1 MNTNT
6 DIDTSIDTGDEFE
19 DLTPEEIALIHEDSL
34 VGRAYDD
41 HQDWKDEESLREFC
55 APYVTWASQEQ
66 HDSATAVSDY
76 LRALI
81 GDDRD

>member
-6 DIDTSIDTGDEFE
+6 DIDMSIDDDFYGDV
-19 DLTPEEIALIHEDSL
+19 DLTQEERDIIHEDSL

-41 HQDWKDEESLREFC
+41 YPDWKEQESLREFC
-55 APYVTWASQEQ
+55 KPYANWVSQEQ
-66 HDSATAVSDY
+66 HDSATAVRDY

-81 GDDRD
+81 GDDL